1 MREYEIKDADT
12 AAPPEFK
19 IDDEVF
25 VCKGEGDVSSL
36 DVLTYVADM
45 TGSDGLKRIQAVV
58 NIFQAFI
65 PDDDGKVPEDGVG
78 KFEPSSRQ
86 RFESLIKRRR
96 VRLSLLFEIAS
107 GVLDD
112 YLAFPTR
119 AAESPSSNGSSPAVL
134 SSVAVSS
141 EPGSE

>member
-1 MREYEIKDADT
+1 
-12 AAPPEFK
+12 
-19 IDDEVF
+19 
-25 VCKGEGDVSSL
+25 
-36 DVLTYVADM
+36 VLTYVADM
-45 TGSDGLKRIQAVV
+45 TGKDGLKRIQAVV
-58 NIFQAFI
+58 NIFQVFI
-65 PDDDGKVPEDGVG
+65 PGDDGKVPEDGVG

-112 YLAFPTR
+112 YLAFPTK
-119 AAESPSSNGSSPAVL
+119 AAESPSSNGSSPAAL

>member
-1 MREYEIKDADT
+1 MPVEDGEQLGVAVE
-12 AAPPEFK
+12 PEFK

-45 TGSDGLKRIQAVV
+45 TGKDGLKRIQAVV
-58 NIFQAFI
+58 NIFQVFI
-65 PDDDGKVPEDGVG
+65 PDDDGKVPEDSIGR
-78 KFEPSSRQ
+78 FEPSSRQ